1 MIKAR
6 DSRLALVDLAIEGFI
21 SKPPPKGTQIVKLP
35 TFKDP
40 QPVELPAPENP
51 YLIIEEITSLDEE
64 GETNSEDTILEEDT
78 ENPVRDKDFEI
89 FYHTHAF
96 VEEGLSPQ
104 LTTALVSEDQEVTK
118 VPKGMV
124 IENKLPDLLSLLE
137 SHARTTVPEA
147 PVVPRPPTPI
157 PLAFVQTELVEK
169 NGKWT
174 KEGVNELLKRP
185 KLERKLLLSPPK

>member
-1 MIKAR
+1 M
-6 DSRLALVDLAIEGFI
+6 
-21 SKPPPKGTQIVKLP
+21 
-35 TFKDP
+35 
-40 QPVELPAPENP
+40 
-51 YLIIEEITSLDEE
+51 
-64 GETNSEDTILEEDT
+64 
-78 ENPVRDKDFEI
+78 
-89 FYHTHAF
+89 
-96 VEEGLSPQ
+96 EEGLSPQ

>member
-21 SKPPPKGTQIVKLP
+21 SKPPPKGTQIVELP

-64 GETNSEDTILEEDT
+64 GETNSEDTILEEDI

-157 PLAFVQTELVEK
+157 PLAFVQTELVDK
-169 NGKWT
+169 KRKMDKRRGK
-174 KEGVNELLKRP
+174 
-185 KLERKLLLSPPK
+185 